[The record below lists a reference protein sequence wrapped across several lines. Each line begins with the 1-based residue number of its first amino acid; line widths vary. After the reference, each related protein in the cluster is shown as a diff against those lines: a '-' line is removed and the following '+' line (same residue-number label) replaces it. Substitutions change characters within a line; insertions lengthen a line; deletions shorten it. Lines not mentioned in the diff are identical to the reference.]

1 MRISSVGL
9 ARRPFAVRALASLVL
24 AALLTTAFAVTD
36 AEARRKRKNLG
47 GGYNPPFASIVYDVN
62 SGRTL
67 QATNADALRHPA
79 SVTKVMTLYMLF
91 EQLETGRFKLS
102 TELPVSREAA
112 SQAPSK
118 LGLRP
123 GETIAV
129 EDAIKAL
136 VTKSANDIAVVVAE
150 AIGGDEER
158 FASMM
163 TRKARSI
170 GMSRTTFYNASGLPN
185 PRQFTTARDLVT
197 LGRVIQDRFP
207 KYYPYFGTRM
217 FTYEGR
223 GHRNHNRLLGQ
234 VEGVDGIKT
243 GYTRAS
249 GFNLLT
255 SAKADGRHLITV
267 VLGGRS
273 GRSRDAQVA
282 ELIENHMD
290 RAYAGRRM
298 TAKTVEVA
306 ARDASDDEEEDGG
319 KPVARPAP
327 TAPAPYLPAPRVA
340 AAPPQ
345 PVGQPVGL
353 MQPSALPQPPSRPRP
368 AVIAETGARPQG
380 EEQGLTRT
388 RPLALAASGSTNIV
402 QSATTPL
409 ALVGTT
415 PRSPAMRWNA
425 GPAPAE
431 PPVRPVARDENRLI
445 PPGSVRYTNAIPADA
460 PKIEEAQPLP
470 KAAELKAAEPSAL
483 AGKALTNAIA
493 KSEARKTEER
503 LPTMSKRAEIAAA
516 TPAPTPDVAPKR
528 VAAVEPARPAPVKEA
543 ARETPIAKAAPART
557 GWVIQLA
564 AAESDAK
571 ARVILNSAVEKTG
584 RLLKSAE
591 PFTEP
596 VSKGGATLYRARFAG
611 FEAESA
617 QDACK
622 VLKRAGFGCIAQK
635 I

>member
-1 MRISSVGL
+1 MRMSCVGS
-9 ARRPFAVRALASLVL
+9 ARRLLAVRALASLVL
-24 AALLTTAFAVTD
+24 AAVLTVALAVPE
-36 AEARRKRKNLG
+36 AEARRKRHARA
-47 GGYNPPFASIVYDVN
+47 GGYNPPFASMVYDVN
-62 SGRTL
+62 SGKVL
-67 QATNADALRHPA
+67 QSTNGDASRHPA

-123 GETIAV
+123 GETISV

-150 AIGGDEER
+150 AIGGDEDR
-158 FASMM
+158 FAAMM
-163 TRKARSI
+163 TRKARAI
-170 GMSRTTFYNASGLPN
+170 GMSRTTFRNASGLPN
-185 PRQFTTARDLVT
+185 PGQITTARDLVT

-207 KYYPYFGTRM
+207 RYYPYFGTRM

-282 ELIENHMD
+282 GLIENHMD
-290 RAYAGRRM
+290 RAYAGRRL
-298 TAKTVEVA
+298 TNKTVEVA
-306 ARDASDDEEEDGG
+306 ARQTPEDEDEEDGG
-319 KPVARPAP
+319 TTPARPASN
-327 TAPAPYLPAPRVA
+327 LPAPRVA
-340 AAPPQ
+340 INAPQ
-345 PVGQPVGL
+345 PVQAPVGL
-353 MQPSALPQPPSRPRP
+353 YQNSALPVPPSRPRT
-368 AVIAETGARPQG
+368 AVIAETGPRGQG
-380 EEQGLTRT
+380 DDPGLTRS

-415 PRSPAMRWNA
+415 PRSPAMRWVP
-425 GPAPAE
+425 GPQAADL
-431 PPVRPVARDENRLI
+431 PPRRDENRLV
-445 PPGSVRYTNAIPADA
+445 PPGSVRYTNAIPGEA
-460 PKIEEAQPLP
+460 PKAEVAQPLP
-470 KAAELKAAEPSAL
+470 TAPSPAAPLPSTAA
-483 AGKALTNAIA
+483 A
-493 KSEARKTEER
+493 KSIADAASKTEER
-503 LPTMSKRAEIAAA
+503 VPTMAKRAEIAAV
-516 TPAPTPDVAPKR
+516 TPPPVPELPKR
-528 VAAVEPARPAPVKEA
+528 VAAAEPAKEPIKEA
-543 ARETPIAKAAPART
+543 AVRPTATAKAAPARS
-557 GWVIQLA
+557 GWIIQLA

-571 ARVILNSAVEKTG
+571 ARMVLDSAVEKTG

-591 PFTEP
+591 PFTEA
-596 VSKGGATLYRARFAG
+596 VAKGGTTLYRARFAG

-617 QDACK
+617 QEACK
-622 VLKRAGFGCIAQK
+622 ALKRSGFNCIAQK

>member
-1 MRISSVGL
+1 MRITCVGMD
-9 ARRPFAVRALASLVL
+9 RQRFAVRAFASLVL
-24 AALLTTAFAVTD
+24 AALLTTALAVPD
-36 AEARRKRKNLG
+36 AEARRKRHVRPS

-62 SGRTL
+62 SGKVL
-67 QATNADALRHPA
+67 QATNADAPRHPA

-123 GETIAV
+123 GETISV

-150 AIGGDEER
+150 AIGGDEEQ
-158 FASMM
+158 FGVMM
-163 TRKARSI
+163 TKKARSI
-170 GMSRTTFYNASGLPN
+170 GMSKSVFRNASGLPN
-185 PRQFTTARDLVT
+185 PGQITTARDLAT

-207 KYYPYFGTRM
+207 RYYPYFGTRM
-217 FTYEGR
+217 FSYDGR
-223 GHRNHNRLLGQ
+223 GYRNHNRLLGQ
-234 VEGVDGIKT
+234 IEGVDGIKT

-273 GRSRDAQVA
+273 GRLRDQQVA
-282 ELIENHMD
+282 TLIENHMD

-298 TAKTVEVA
+298 TAKTIDVA
-306 ARDASDDEEEDGG
+306 ARNVVDEEEEDGASG
-319 KPVARPAP
+319 PAKLVP
-327 TAPAPYLPAPRVA
+327 GSSLPNLPAPRIA
-340 AAPPQ
+340 AAPQ
-345 PVGQPVGL
+345 QTAPVGFLQT
-353 MQPSALPQPPSRPRP
+353 SALPVPPSRPRT
-368 AVIAETGARPQG
+368 AVIAETGPRTQG
-380 EEQGLTRT
+380 EDQGLTRS

-415 PRSPAMRWNA
+415 PRSPAMRWIP
-425 GPAPAE
+425 GPQAAEAAP
-431 PPVRPVARDENRLI
+431 RRDDNRLV
-445 PPGSVRYTNAIPADA
+445 PPGNVRYTNAIPGEA
-460 PKIEEAQPLP
+460 PKSEESQALPAQQPGT
-470 KAAELKAAEPSAL
+470 L
-483 AGKALTNAIA
+483 AGRSLAEAVA
-493 KSEARKTEER
+493 KTEAKTEER
-503 LPTMSKRAEIAAA
+503 IPSMAKRAEIAAV
-516 TPAPTPDVAPKR
+516 TPPPTPEVTTR
-528 VAAVEPARPAPVKEA
+528 RAAAEPAKPVAVKEA
-543 ARETPIAKAAPART
+543 PAKATPTTKAAQVRS
-557 GWVIQLA
+557 GWIIQIA

-571 ARVILNSAVEKTG
+571 ARTILDSAVEKTG
-584 RLLKSAE
+584 RLLKQAE
-591 PFTEP
+591 PFTEA
-596 VSKGGATLYRARFAG
+596 VTKGSATLYRARFAG

-617 QDACK
+617 QEACK
-622 VLKRAGFGCIAQK
+622 TLKRSGFNCIAQK

>member
-24 AALLTTAFAVTD
+24 AALLTTALAVTD

-150 AIGGDEER
+150 AIGGDEDR
-158 FASMM
+158 FAAMM

-170 GMSRTTFYNASGLPN
+170 GMSRTTFHNASGLPN

-217 FTYEGR
+217 FTFDGR
-223 GHRNHNRLLGQ
+223 GYRNHNRLLGQ

-306 ARDASDDEEEDGG
+306 ARDASDDEEEDGNAPAA
-319 KPVARPAP
+319 KPVP
-327 TAPAPYLPAPRVA
+327 PAPYLPAPRVA
-340 AAPPQ
+340 VAPPQ

-353 MQPSALPQPPSRPRP
+353 MQPSSLPQPPSRPRT
-368 AVIAETGARPQG
+368 AVIAETGVRPQG
-380 EEQGLTRT
+380 EEQGLTRS

-415 PRSPAMRWNA
+415 PRSPAMRWVP
-425 GPAPAE
+425 GPAAQE
-431 PPVRPVARDENRLI
+431 PPARPVARDENRLV
-445 PPGSVRYTNAIPADA
+445 PPGSVRYTNTISADA
-460 PKIEEAQPLP
+460 PKVEEAQPLP
-470 KAAELKAAEPSAL
+470 KAAEPSAL

-493 KSEARKTEER
+493 KSEERKIEER
-503 LPTMSKRAEIAAA
+503 LPTMSKRAEIAAT
-516 TPAPTPDVAPKR
+516 TPAPAPEVAPKR
-528 VAAVEPARPAPVKEA
+528 VAAVEPTKPASAKEA
-543 ARETPIAKAAPART
+543 AKETPVVKAAPART

-571 ARVILNSAVEKTG
+571 ARGILNSAVEKTG

-611 FEAESA
+611 FEAGSA

-622 VLKRAGFGCIAQK
+622 ALKRAGFGCIAQK

>member
-24 AALLTTAFAVTD
+24 AALLTTALAVTD
-36 AEARRKRKNLG
+36 AEARRKRRNPG

-62 SGRTL
+62 SGRIL

-123 GETIAV
+123 GESIAV

-158 FASMM
+158 FAAMM

-185 PRQFTTARDLVT
+185 PRQFTTARDLAT

-217 FTYEGR
+217 FTYDGR

-306 ARDASDDEEEDGG
+306 ARDASDDEEEDGNTPAA
-319 KPVARPAP
+319 KPA
-327 TAPAPYLPAPRVA
+327 APAPYLPAPRVA

-345 PVGQPVGL
+345 PVGL
-353 MQPSALPQPPSRPRP
+353 MQPSALPQPPSRPRT
-368 AVIAETGARPQG
+368 AVIAETGTRPQG

-415 PRSPAMRWNA
+415 PRSPAMRWVP
-425 GPAPAE
+425 GPAAAE
-431 PPVRPVARDENRLI
+431 PPARPVARDENRLV

-460 PKIEEAQPLP
+460 PKVDEAQPLP
-470 KAAELKAAEPSAL
+470 KATEPSAL
-483 AGKALTNAIA
+483 AGKALTDAIT
-493 KSEARKTEER
+493 KSEERKTEER
-503 LPTMSKRAEIAAA
+503 LPSMSKRAEIAAA
-516 TPAPTPDVAPKR
+516 TPAPAPEAAPKR

-543 ARETPIAKAAPART
+543 VKEAPAARAAAARS
-557 GWVIQLA
+557 GWIIQLA

-596 VSKGGATLYRARFAG
+596 VSKGGSTLYRARFAG

-617 QDACK
+617 QEACK
-622 VLKRAGFGCIAQK
+622 SLKRAGFGCIAQK